1 MFWLFLLF
9 LFGASYV
16 YYRYIS
22 IANKKIFFNSPFFLS
37 IAGSLGILLCV
48 IGIVNIANITP
59 ADLSGNVVDT
69 LEVER
74 IDSSAN
80 NLRSRG
86 SAFSYRVIKKLNH
99 EYKHDYLKA
108 LRKTYAGFAES
119 DDDNVSSLGNFG
131 LGLMALEDKKLELA
145 REHFGEVKNQA
156 LPFFHFCKG

>member
-37 IAGSLGILLCV
+37 IAGSLGILVCV
-48 IGIVNIANITP
+48 IGIVNIANIAP
-59 ADLSGNVVDT
+59 ADLSGDVVDT

-86 SAFSYRVIKKLNH
+86 SAFSYRVIKKI
-99 EYKHDYLKA
+99 KS
-108 LRKTYAGFAES
+108 R
-119 DDDNVSSLGNFG
+119 V
-131 LGLMALEDKKLELA
+131 
-145 REHFGEVKNQA
+145 QA
-156 LPFFHFCKG
+156 